1 MINKT
6 FFLLLCLYAF
16 NTFGQE
22 NLAIKSSTITFKIK
36 NFGSYVDGFF
46 KGFEGKIYFSPQN
59 LSQSSIEASIKA
71 ETINTSNKSRD
82 NHLRKS
88 DYFDVA
94 QYPKIT
100 MQSKRFANSQSGDFI
115 GYFDLRIKDK
125 TQEIKLPFSY
135 KTNGNVSTFKGSFT
149 INRRDFGVGGNSMVL
164 GDMVIVDIEI
174 ETFLK

>member
-1 MINKT
+1 MKKI
-6 FFLLLCLYAF
+6 FFLLLCFCAF

-22 NLAIKSSTITFKIK
+22 NLAVKSSTITFKIK
-36 NFGSYVDGFF
+36 NFGSYVNGFF

-82 NHLRKS
+82 NHLRKD

-94 QYPKIT
+94 KYPKIT
-100 MQSKRFANSQSGDFI
+100 MRSKRFANSKSGDFI
-115 GYFDLRIKDK
+115 GYFDLTIKNK
-125 TQEIKLPFSY
+125 TQEIKLPFSFRQ
-135 KTNGNVSTFKGSFT
+135 GIFKGSFT
-149 INRRDFGVGGNSMVL
+149 INRRDFGVGGNSMIL

-174 ETFLK
+174 QTYSK

>member
-1 MINKT
+1 MRKPI
-6 FFLLLCLYAF
+6 FLLLYLSVFVA
-16 NTFGQE
+16 FGQE
-22 NLAIKSSTITFKIK
+22 NLAIKSSTVTFKIK

-59 LSQSSIEASIKA
+59 LAQSSIEASIKA
-71 ETINTSNKSRD
+71 ETVNTNNKSRD

-94 QYPKIT
+94 QYPQIT
-100 MQSKRFANSQSGDFI
+100 MKSKRFANSQSGDFI

-135 KTNGNVSTFKGSFT
+135 KTNGNVGTFKGSFT
-149 INRRDFGVGGNSMVL
+149 INRRDFGVGDNSMVL
-164 GDMVIVDIEI
+164 GDMVIVNIEI